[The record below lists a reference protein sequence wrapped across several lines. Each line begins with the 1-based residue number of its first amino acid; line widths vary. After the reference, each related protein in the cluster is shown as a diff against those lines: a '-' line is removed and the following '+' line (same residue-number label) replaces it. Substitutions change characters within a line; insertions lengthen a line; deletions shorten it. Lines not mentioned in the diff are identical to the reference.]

1 MFSRILTKIMPN
13 SSFNEHGIVAD
24 GTCALSSRP
33 AILALTLAA
42 TLSACGA
49 AAPVS
54 RGQGVDGLTLATSGA
69 RNVVPIY
76 TVDAVDITV
85 PHSLTVSEANSYLPL
100 ADIVWRGEPP
110 GNRYA
115 QVASILADGLRA
127 GTIDMKQG
135 PRVTVEV
142 VLTRFHA
149 LTEKARYTVGGN
161 HAIHFELTVRDAAT
175 GAILDGP
182 RMVVADVKAS
192 GGARAL
198 AEEQMGRTQRVV
210 IVERLSQIIQRELTT
225 PPSAGLVPS

>member
-1 MFSRILTKIMPN
+1 MCSQDLTKILPN
-13 SSFNEHGIVAD
+13 SSSNAS
-24 GTCALSSRP
+24 GTATFGTNALSPRP
-33 AILALTLAA
+33 AFLPLILAAMLAA
-42 TLSACGA
+42 CGT

-69 RNVVPIY
+69 RTLAPIY
-76 TVDAVDITV
+76 TVEAVDITV
-85 PHSLTVSEANSYLPL
+85 PHSLKVSEANSYLPL

-115 QVASILADGLRA
+115 QVASILSDGLRA

-135 PRVTVEV
+135 PKVTVEV

-161 HAIHFELTVRDAAT
+161 HAIHFEMTVRDAAT

-182 RMVVADVKAS
+182 RLVVADVKAS

-210 IVERLSQIIQRELTT
+210 IVERLSQVIQRELTT
-225 PPSAGLVPS
+225 PTPAALVPS